1 MKALLT
7 APLALASLS
16 VPVPSKLPTRPPI
29 ERLLLVALALTVALE
44 LLLLM
49 LPALTNPTKPPK
61 LPPVSTVLTLPLLL
75 LRVINELVAAS

>member
-49 LPALTNPTKPPK
+49 LPALT
-61 LPPVSTVLTLPLLL
+61 
-75 LRVINELVAAS
+75 